1 MTDQYYVF
9 EGEAGPSTSSDR
21 DPQQPASN
29 PSSSTRTHQEIYS
42 PSLQER
48 MEYKTDDQIMQEK
61 YEKQQAQKYSGH
73 RRHLSPEVKAWVKR
87 Q

>member
-1 MTDQYYVF
+1 MTEQDNDVF
-9 EGEAGPSTSSDR
+9 EEAGPSSSDR
-21 DPQQPASN
+21 DPEPASHT
-29 PSSSTRTHQEIYS
+29 STRTHQEIHS

-48 MEYKTDDQIMQEK
+48 MEYKTDDQIMQRK
-61 YEKQQAQKYSGH
+61 YEQQTAQKYSGH